1 MISSLKPVP
10 RPAVVLPIP
19 QNKALSRTRAMAAQ
33 FPAPTGPTVAVVT
46 IAVVVLAITTAMFLF
61 ALSRQ
66 EVEPSA
72 APVAAASEAEASATQ
87 EASSTDVARAASV
100 EPASRDSAEPTE
112 KMAAT
117 ERAPTPPQATR
128 VAVPPSGSVLT
139 PLDGSN
145 AASSTVAVAE
155 TTEELLAL
163 EEIQRREVEA
173 DLATPSNEITAAI
186 QPDAPQKVSARATA
200 WVNMRAGPADEAE
213 VLMIVPGNAE
223 IQAETDCGWCAVS
236 YDGRDGYIYKNFIS
250 YQ

>member
-33 FPAPTGPTVAVVT
+33 FPAPTGPTVAVIT

-72 APVAAASEAEASATQ
+72 APVAASEEPAPTAEEDA
-87 EASSTDVARAASV
+87 STDVAAVAPVQPASLAPV
-100 EPASRDSAEPTE
+100 EPSEE
-112 KMAAT
+112 MAAA
-117 ERAPTPPQATR
+117 EQAPARPQATR
-128 VAVPPSGSVLT
+128 VGVPLSGSVLT

-145 AASSTVAVAE
+145 ATSSTVAVAE

-186 QPDAPQKVSARATA
+186 QPDTPQKVSARATA

-213 VLMIVPGNAE
+213 VLMVVPGNAE

-236 YDGRDGYIYKNFIS
+236 YDGRDGYIYKSFIS